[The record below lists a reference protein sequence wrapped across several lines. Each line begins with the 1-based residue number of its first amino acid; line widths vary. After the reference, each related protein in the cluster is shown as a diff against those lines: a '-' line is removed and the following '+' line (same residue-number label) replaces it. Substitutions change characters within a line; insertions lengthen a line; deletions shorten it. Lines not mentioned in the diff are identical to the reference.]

1 MMLLQSKRP
10 SGPLKRQTNPSIAFP
25 GLMKFASIFTFLLL
39 LPATVMAG
47 PGGKIAKAIFETF
60 WGKVLLGFLTLVLLP
75 LILWVMLK
83 EYRAK
88 KRALKHLQV
97 VGSAMPEFQWIKL
110 RKRVKD
116 CFTRIHDSWSK
127 ADVSTASDWM
137 TSWYWQNQQLVYLDK
152 WEREGLV
159 NECEVFKINKMN
171 PILFSYQEMDGKPGE
186 GSELAVL
193 IDATM
198 TDYLV
203 RKTDGKIVEGSA
215 KKKDVERVWNFTYED
230 GRWLVSDIDEGSNSL
245 SYVEAMKEVPP
256 IEEVFEPARVR
267 S

>member
-25 GLMKFASIFTFLLL
+25 GLMKFASILTFLLL

-110 RKRVKD
+110 R
-116 CFTRIHDSWSK
+116 
-127 ADVSTASDWM
+127 
-137 TSWYWQNQQLVYLDK
+137 NL
-152 WEREGLV
+152 
-159 NECEVFKINKMN
+159 
-171 PILFSYQEMDGKPGE
+171 
-186 GSELAVL
+186 
-193 IDATM
+193 
-198 TDYLV
+198 
-203 RKTDGKIVEGSA
+203 
-215 KKKDVERVWNFTYED
+215 
-230 GRWLVSDIDEGSNSL
+230 
-245 SYVEAMKEVPP
+245 
-256 IEEVFEPARVR
+256 
-267 S
+267 

>member
-1 MMLLQSKRP
+1 
-10 SGPLKRQTNPSIAFP
+10 
-25 GLMKFASIFTFLLL
+25 MKFASLLTFLLL

-47 PGGKIAKAIFETF
+47 PGGKIAKAVFETF
-60 WGKVLLGFLTLVLLP
+60 WGKVILGFLTLILLP
-75 LILWVMLK
+75 AIIWVMVK
-83 EYRAK
+83 EHGAK

-97 VGSAMPEFQWIKL
+97 VGASLPDFQWVKL
-110 RKRVKD
+110 HKRVKA

-159 NECEVFKINKMN
+159 NECEVFKINKMI
-171 PILFSYQEMDGKPGE
+171 PILFSYQEEGGIPGE

-193 IDATM
+193 IEAKM
-198 TDYLV
+198 TDYLM
-203 RKTDGKIVEGSA
+203 RKSDGQIVEGSA
-215 KKKDVERVWNFTYED
+215 KKKDVERVWSFTYEK
-230 GRWLVSDIDEGSNSL
+230 GQWLVSDIDEGSNSL
-245 SYVEAMKEVPP
+245 SYVEMMKHVPA
-256 IEEVFEPARVR
+256 IEEVFEPSRVK